1 MEVLVVA
8 LLVSVVVLVV
18 VVVWLGFQL
27 RDHEQEHNA
36 ILAQLQE
43 AQQHTAELLAQV
55 DDSTQQRR
63 ELISRMEGH
72 QRERE
77 GMLAS
82 FAEQEKLVTDL
93 RAQLTHLKS
102 RSAQVEGQLS
112 EYRTA
117 NRDYDT
123 QNADLKRELAHIN
136 RINVELAKQAVPLR
150 IHTVFMDG
158 MSKGG
163 KTTLMERLTNPTAT
177 PKDLDSIQ
185 STMAQYRTSPVPL
198 CWGDENGLR
207 VLHAVDF
214 VDIAGGSPEQIG
226 NMIDRHH
233 KENKGRAVALMIWDV
248 CAGVAKNA
256 DYVSEARLRA
266 TYERDVAREVVSSI
280 VVFFNKV
287 DKLPN
292 VPAQGPEA
300 DPAMLELRQHVD
312 LLLQKSFN
320 PRRDSW
326 YVFGS
331 ARSGAGVHECL
342 GAIVAGL
349 ELDHLFTGSTEVYG
363 SADR

>member
-1 MEVLVVA
+1 MEGLVVA
-8 LLVSVVVLVV
+8 LLVSIVALVV
-18 VVVWLGFQL
+18 VVVWLGVQL
-27 RDHEQEHNA
+27 REHEQEHNVT
-36 ILAQLQE
+36 LAQLQE
-43 AQQHTAELLAQV
+43 AHQHNAELLAQV
-55 DDSTQQRR
+55 DESSQQRH
-63 ELISRMEGH
+63 ELISRLEGH
-72 QRERE
+72 QRERDVMSANL
-77 GMLAS
+77 G
-82 FAEQEKLVTDL
+82 EQERQVLDL
-93 RAQLTHLKS
+93 RAQVTHLKS
-102 RSAQVEGQLS
+102 RSAQVENQLS

-117 NRDYDT
+117 NRDFDA
-123 QNADLKRELAHIN
+123 QNADLKRELAHIS
-136 RINVELAKQAVPLR
+136 RINMELAKQAVPLR

-177 PKDLDSIQ
+177 PQDLDSIQ

-198 CWGDENGLR
+198 CWGEENGVR

-248 CAGVAKNA
+248 CVGIAKNA
-256 DYVSEARLRA
+256 EYISEVRLRA

-287 DKLPN
+287 DKLPDM
-292 VPAQGPEA
+292 PPQGPEA

-342 GAIVAGL
+342 GAIVCGL

-363 SADR
+363 SSDR